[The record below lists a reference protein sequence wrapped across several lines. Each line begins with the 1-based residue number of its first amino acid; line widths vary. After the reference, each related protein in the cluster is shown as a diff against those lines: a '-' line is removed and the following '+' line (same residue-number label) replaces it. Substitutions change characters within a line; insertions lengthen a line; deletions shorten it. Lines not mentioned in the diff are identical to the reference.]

1 VSICGDKICGY
12 GETQEN
18 CCKDC
23 GCYNQ
28 VCNLELNR
36 CENINTKLANEE
48 AISILYEYMTHK
60 GWDGN
65 VSDVQDTV
73 FDNLPGKSATISLTD
88 GEYFG
93 AIVLDNRTVF
103 ILKQFKLID
112 VWQKT

>member
-1 VSICGDKICGY
+1 
-12 GETQEN
+12 
-18 CCKDC
+18 
-23 GCYNQ
+23 
-28 VCNLELNR
+28 
-36 CENINTKLANEE
+36 LANEE